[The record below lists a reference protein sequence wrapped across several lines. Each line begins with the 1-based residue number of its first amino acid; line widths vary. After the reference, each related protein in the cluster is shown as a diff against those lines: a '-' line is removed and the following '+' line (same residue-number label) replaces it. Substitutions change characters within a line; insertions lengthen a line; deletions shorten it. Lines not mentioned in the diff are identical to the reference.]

1 MDPISVA
8 VDLAKQIVAKI
19 HKAMETAAK
28 AAAQVGGAAP
38 QFKAVSSHDTLRAAV
53 IAAHEKDSQH
63 LDNATKVL
71 TTISPALR
79 IAIAAAQFAV
89 KVLQDKNLELLD
101 EQRTRLV
108 EAEAVAG
115 PAVADLRTKE
125 QVWEAQQAA
134 LREVAQPSCRASQA
148 GRAWPPAATAAQPLA
163 RSPQSRNWSQAVS
176 GCPAASAKWPT

>member
-71 TTISPALR
+71 TTISHALR
-79 IAIAAAQFAV
+79 IAIAAAQFAG
-89 KVLQDKNLELLD
+89 KVLQDKKLELLD
-101 EQRTRLV
+101 EQRPHQPQQVFLGKQRRPPV
-108 EAEAVAG
+108 EPAG
-115 PAVADLRTKE
+115 LF
-125 QVWEAQQAA
+125 
-134 LREVAQPSCRASQA
+134 AS
-148 GRAWPPAATAAQPLA
+148 
-163 RSPQSRNWSQAVS
+163 
-176 GCPAASAKWPT
+176 